1 MPREAGMQRAHRPCM
16 CTFCLINDKL
26 MCFSSFDVLA
36 TLRGRYREQQLPLL
50 RKWNRGAPV
59 ATQGQSRGSDSK
71 TACRGHASG
80 PRASLQGGFAHGHWE
95 EVNARRRVFPPG
107 PRPCQTGSRAVG
119 FHGQSDEHITEEGSE
134 DEAGFEHTT
143 WKGQGISDTEVR
155 MRKHDGWEEK

>member
-1 MPREAGMQRAHRPCM
+1 MQRAHRPCM

-36 TLRGRYREQQLPLL
+36 ALRGRYHEQQLPLL
-50 RKWNRGAPV
+50 RKWNRRAPV

-95 EVNARRRVFPPG
+95 EVDARRRVFPPAPAPAKLAPVLWVFMAKVSG
-107 PRPCQTGSRAVG
+107 
-119 FHGQSDEHITEEGSE
+119 EHITEEGSE
-134 DEAGFEHTT
+134 DEAGFEHTA
-143 WKGQGISDTEVR
+143 WKGRGISDAEVR